1 MLMVS
6 APMLVFLRGGG
17 EETVVFFCWSGM
29 EEVVLLVV
37 GGSDSGGNGDG
48 DGAVRLTSHVGGAVV
63 VRRQSAE
70 RVGAHG
76 PHVLLDVSVCH
87 HLVLLTL
94 VGMLQRV
101 RATDHRRTEVPA
113 RGREWG
119 IRAAMGTVCKSINT
133 YPLWL
138 RGSVRAAFIIC

>member
-1 MLMVS
+1 
-6 APMLVFLRGGG
+6 MLVFLGGNCGFLLLVRYGGG
-17 EETVVFFCWSGM
+17 
-29 EEVVLLVV
+29 V
-37 GGSDSGGNGDG
+37 GGCDFGGVGGNGAG
-48 DGAVRLTSHVGGAVV
+48 VVRLTSHVGRAVV
-63 VRRQSAE
+63 MRRQSTE

-101 RATDHRRTEVPA
+101 RSTDHGRTEVPA

-119 IRAAMGTVCKSINT
+119 IRAAMGTV
-133 YPLWL
+133 
-138 RGSVRAAFIIC
+138 

>member
-1 MLMVS
+1 MTCECPDAGVLKWGD
-6 APMLVFLRGGG
+6 F
-17 EETVVFFCWSGM
+17 VVFFCWSGM
-29 EEVVLLVV
+29 EVVVLLV
-37 GGSDSGGNGDG
+37 GGCGCDFGGNGDG
-48 DGAVRLTSHVGGAVV
+48 VVRLTSHVGGAVV

-101 RATDHRRTEVPA
+101 GATDHRGTEVPA